1 MDFCSVNTRNHLIIP
16 LGYNRVKRCV
26 HQVSG
31 IHSARTQAEIHAI
44 ALAFS
49 SDILYIPKLYDVQDT
64 WYETEFILHGKN
76 NLITHDTFYKYP
88 KLFVELFRFK
98 DYMMK
103 EGYFLRGITLCRIS
117 EERWALFDFSHFGV
131 INKHRVKF
139 PKNKWIYTIDQA
151 EWDYGLKYGKTVD
164 VREDPYNGLY
174 D

>member
-1 MDFCSVNTRNHLIIP
+1 
-16 LGYNRVKRCV
+16 
-26 HQVSG
+26 
-31 IHSARTQAEIHAI
+31 
-44 ALAFS
+44 
-49 SDILYIPKLYDVQDT
+49 
-64 WYETEFILHGKN
+64 
-76 NLITHDTFYKYP
+76 
-88 KLFVELFRFK
+88 
-98 DYMMK
+98 MK